1 LPLRTTRCSSYSRR
15 WYADG
20 DSIAIPTLE
29 LRGVVE
35 DVSLRRTK
43 LRTLDG
49 EKIQVVLIAILA
61 YRYRGRFFR

>member
-43 LRTLDG
+43 LRRACKT
-49 EKIQVVLIAILA
+49 EEVIMIQTSANA
-61 YRYRGRFFR
+61 EER